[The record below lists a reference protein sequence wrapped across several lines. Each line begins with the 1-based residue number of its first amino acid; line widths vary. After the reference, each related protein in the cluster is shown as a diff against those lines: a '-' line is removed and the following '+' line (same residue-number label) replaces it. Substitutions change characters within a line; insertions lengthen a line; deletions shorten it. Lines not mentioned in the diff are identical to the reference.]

1 MWLLYVDF
9 WDVKTSHQLFSAVL
23 PQKAADDTGTFNFR

>member
-1 MWLLYVDF
+1 MRLLYVVF
-9 WDVKTSHQLFSAVL
+9 WDVKTSHQLSSAVL